1 MNPITKISRIVLVW
15 AWTLLPLAFIM
26 ANQWSNKST
35 EAIKFSIAFYL
46 TFATLITIFTLA
58 LSRKANKVAVYSL
71 GIFNAFFACA
81 ILSVFLFIFP
91 AFFTKYDAENFNF
104 ILVPYI
110 AAWAV
115 LAIAHGFITLPKIS
129 EIQGFFIK
137 DFKESGTISGG
148 RVIEHFSIQEKLLL
162 NKFNDSILKLAFPI
176 IMVSLLILGLNLR
189 KTYPELSTMAISTA
203 MSFLLACLIQIYMM
217 SCICITAAM
226 QASKKLG
233 IQLPPSNSLH
243 PNK

>member
-15 AWTLLPLAFIM
+15 AWILLPLAFIM
-26 ANQWSNKST
+26 ANQWSGKSA

-46 TFATLITIFTLA
+46 TFAILITIFTLA
-58 LSRKANKVAVYSL
+58 LSGKANKVAVYSL

-81 ILSVFLFIFP
+81 VLSVFLFIFP

-104 ILVPYI
+104 ILVSYT
-110 AAWAV
+110 AAWTG

-129 EIQGFFIK
+129 EVRDFLIRESK
-137 DFKESGTISGG
+137 DFGAISGE

-176 IMVSLLILGLNLR
+176 TMILLLILGLNLR
-189 KTYPELSTMAISTA
+189 KIYPDFSTIAISTA

-217 SCICITAAM
+217 SCICIAAAM
-226 QASKKLG
+226 QASRKLG
-233 IQLPPSNSLH
+233 VQLSPSNPLH
-243 PNK
+243 TNK